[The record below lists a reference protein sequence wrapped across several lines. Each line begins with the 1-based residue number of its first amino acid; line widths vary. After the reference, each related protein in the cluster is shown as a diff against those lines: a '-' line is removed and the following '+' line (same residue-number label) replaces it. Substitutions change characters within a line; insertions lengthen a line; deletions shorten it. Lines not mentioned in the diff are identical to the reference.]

1 LGVVQ
6 PFGTIRNSGTLSSIA
21 KKVADLAKT
30 WSASEI
36 IVGVPLDSNGIL
48 SYDVKNFNGRLCL
61 DFSKVLSAV
70 CTHEYEGKFQTILF
84 DERYTTKEAQLRLQ
98 MESIKGRLRIEVCV

>member
-1 LGVVQ
+1 
-6 PFGTIRNSGTLSSIA
+6 LSSIA
-21 KKVADLAKT
+21 RKVAGFAQT

-36 IVGVPLDSNGIL
+36 VVGVPLDSNGIL

-70 CTHEYEGKFQTILF
+70 CMHEHSAKFQTILF

-98 MESIKGRLRIEVCV
+98 MESVKGKVWCTISYTIVAHHLTS